1 MNTLKPNVAVF
12 SSLLFFLF
20 ADVDTAASA
29 YAEGK
34 LGKALILDGNSHTV
48 KVSHYA
54 RLQPDK
60 AITISAWI
68 KPERVGKGSW
78 TWQQIYRKEDG
89 KPELSWQLASPRRIT
104 GSVSA
109 WGSAETTSNIA
120 TLLSRPDC
128 SSGNGTQS
136 VEEREANV

>member
-1 MNTLKPNVAVF
+1 MDTLKPNVAVF

-78 TWQQIYRKEDG
+78 TWQQIYRKDDG
-89 KPELSWQLASPRRIT
+89 NARALMPIGEFEKNYRLCVGLGIGGNYIEHSVPLEPTRLLVGKWHSIRRRT
-104 GSVSA
+104 RS
-109 WGSAETTSNIA
+109 
-120 TLLSRPDC
+120 
-128 SSGNGTQS
+128 
-136 VEEREANV
+136 